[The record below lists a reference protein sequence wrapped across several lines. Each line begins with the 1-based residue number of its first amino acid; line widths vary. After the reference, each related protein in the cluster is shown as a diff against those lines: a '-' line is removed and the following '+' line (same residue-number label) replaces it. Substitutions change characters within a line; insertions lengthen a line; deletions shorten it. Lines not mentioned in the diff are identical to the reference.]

1 MEWIMENMSISQI
14 SKTGNILA
22 YIKNEEKKKKDI
34 ALHVLNMHDYEIWN
48 SKI

>member
-1 MEWIMENMSISQI
+1 MEWIMEKMSISQI

-22 YIKNEEKKKKDI
+22 YIKNEKKKKDI
-34 ALHVLNMHDYEIWN
+34 ALNVLNMHDYEIWN